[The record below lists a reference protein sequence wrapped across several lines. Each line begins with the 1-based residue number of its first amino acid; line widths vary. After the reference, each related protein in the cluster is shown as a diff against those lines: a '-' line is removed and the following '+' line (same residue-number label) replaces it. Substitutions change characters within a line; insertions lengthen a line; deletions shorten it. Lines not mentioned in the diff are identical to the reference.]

1 MRRKDI
7 RRVARDAALQSLCRD
22 YLGRLRHVADKHGL
36 GDWLRGLI
44 KSNRRGECRGT
55 EHEVAML
62 SRLCDDERAQRQ
74 DVPRVLGMSYR
85 KANDGGFFDKVKR
98 LRHVGVYSK
107 IGALLLGS
115 ELKALSDD
123 SER

>member
-36 GDWLRGLI
+36 GGWLRSVI

-62 SRLCDDERAQRQ
+62 SRLCDDER
-74 DVPRVLGMSYR
+74 VPRVLGMSYR
-85 KANDGGFFDKVKR
+85 KANDGNFFDKVKR

-115 ELKALSDD
+115 ELKALNDG